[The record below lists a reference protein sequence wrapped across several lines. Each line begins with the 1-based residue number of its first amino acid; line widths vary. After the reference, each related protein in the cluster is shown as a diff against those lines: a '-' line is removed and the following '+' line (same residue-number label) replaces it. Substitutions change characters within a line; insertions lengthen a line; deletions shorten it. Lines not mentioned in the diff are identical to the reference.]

1 MKKLLIACSMVGLLA
16 ACGGGKQSE
25 NTENATD
32 TSAQVNTQST
42 KNDQSETTQP
52 TNKDALLSSD
62 IVAEAKEYGS
72 EEEVVAETNKGKIIR
87 YRSKSFIKEFPKALL
102 DAKNL
107 QVLVLQSL
115 RSASLPDEIKN
126 FKKLT
131 CLSLDGSKIEK
142 LPEGIGELKNL
153 KTVSLTSCRK
163 LDIQQVLD
171 VLKNC
176 PKLEN
181 LSLSYIPF
189 ETMPAAIGELKNL
202 KHLRVKNNKFKTLPD
217 EFYTLANLEYLGISS
232 NQDSPYNYED
242 IFRKLKKLPTLR
254 TLFIPHSNLKGLPEV
269 MKEYPALN
277 LVVWRESNWKD
288 AKGQS
293 EQWSAKFPNFTVSLN
308 TTSTPLYNMY

>member
-16 ACGGGKQSE
+16 ACGGNKQSK
-25 NTENATD
+25 NTENAAD

-42 KNDQSETTQP
+42 
-52 TNKDALLSSD
+52 NKEKPQVANADTPLSSEA
-62 IVAEAKEYGS
+62 VAKAKEYGS
-72 EEEVVAETNKGKIIR
+72 EEEVATEADKGKIIR
-87 YRSKSFIKEFPKALL
+87 YRSKSFIKEFPKTLL
-102 DAKNL
+102 EAKNL

-115 RSASLPDEIKN
+115 RSASLPEEIKN

-189 ETMPAAIGELKNL
+189 ETMPATIGELKNL
-202 KHLRVKNNKFKTLPD
+202 KHLRIKNNKFKTLPD
-217 EFYTLANLEYLGISS
+217 EFYTLTNLEYLGISS
-232 NQDSPYNYED
+232 TSDNPYNYED
-242 IFRKLKKLPTLR
+242 IFKKLQKLPVLR
-254 TLFIPHSNLKGLPEV
+254 TLFIPHANLKALPEV

-277 LVVWRESNWKD
+277 MVVWRESNWKD
-288 AKGQS
+288 AQAQS

-308 TTSTPLYNMY
+308 TSSTPLYNMY